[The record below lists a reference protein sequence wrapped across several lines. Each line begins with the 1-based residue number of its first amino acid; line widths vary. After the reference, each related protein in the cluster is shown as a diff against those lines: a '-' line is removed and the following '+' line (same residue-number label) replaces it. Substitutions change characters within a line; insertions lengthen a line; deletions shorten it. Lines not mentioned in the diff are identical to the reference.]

1 MRAVIIPRTGGADVL
16 SAVRDFPEPVP
27 ADDEVVVHVA
37 ATSVNQMDLLVR
49 NGYPGGAIP
58 LPHVPGGDVAGTVL
72 QVGAAVSSV
81 AVGERVVVYPVLSC
95 GHCSLC
101 RAGKRN
107 LCSSWGTLGIH
118 HQGGYGERV
127 AVPAE
132 NLVKLPDG
140 VTFEQAATLPVAGLT
155 AHHALATAGRLGKG
169 EIAVVWGA
177 GGGLGSMAVQVAKHL
192 GGHVIAIVGTAN
204 HRSALERL
212 GVDVIVDRTAESI
225 VDRVREVAPEGADLV
240 LDTIGSETFARSLAM
255 LKNGGRLVS
264 CGIIGGRDTTLNIH
278 MVYFHHLSIHGVFL
292 GAIEDMRAVV
302 DLVSEGTLS
311 PLIDSV
317 LPLERAAEGQRM
329 LEAGI
334 QNGKIVLM
342 IEE

>member
-1 MRAVIIPRTGGADVL
+1 MRAVIIPRTGGAEVL
-16 SAVRDFPEPVP
+16 STVRDFPDPVP
-27 ADDEVVVHVA
+27 AENEVVVQVA

-72 QVGAAVSSV
+72 QVGAQVSSI

-107 LCSSWGTLGIH
+107 LCTSWRTLGIH
-118 HQGGYGERV
+118 HHGGYGERV

-132 NLVKLPDG
+132 NLVKLPAG
-140 VTFEQAATLPVAGLT
+140 MTFEQAATLPVAGLT
-155 AHHALATAGRLGKG
+155 AYHAVAAVGRLEKD
-169 EIAVVWGA
+169 ELIVVWGA

-192 GGHVIAIVGTAN
+192 GGRVIAIAGTAN
-204 HRSALERL
+204 HRAVLQRL
-212 GVDVIVDRTAESI
+212 GVDVIVDRTAVSI
-225 VDRVREVAPEGADLV
+225 VERVREVAPEGVDLV
-240 LDTIGSETFARSLAM
+240 LDTIGGETFGRSLEM
-255 LKNGGRLVS
+255 LKNGGRLVT
-264 CGIIGGRDTTLNIH
+264 CGIIGGRDTALNIH

-292 GAIEDMRAVV
+292 GAIEGMRAVV
-302 DLVSEGTLS
+302 DLVAEGTIS

-317 LPLERAAEGQRM
+317 LPLEQAADGQRM
-329 LEAGI
+329 LEAGN
-334 QNGKIVLM
+334 QNGKIVLR